1 MPRKAAGTTR
11 KSRTSASRPLRRA
24 RSTRRVLNDSAAR
37 TLTSLQSDN
46 IQNEKAGE
54 DPERNDDSRG
64 VNDSDPSSG
73 LLSYL
78 HQRRH
83 PSKHGKEDPE
93 ADPDQEVHH
102 EEFQV
107 GPEIL
112 HGGPPDRGQPLVL
125 PCRVSRGDDAGAG
138 KRAGRTM
145 DRYHSLRGSRHCVRD
160 PRRLFRSGYY
170 PTEAR

>member
-83 PSKHGKEDPE
+83 PSKHGKEEPE

-107 GPEIL
+107 GPE
-112 HGGPPDRGQPLVL
+112 GSPDLAMQGWRHTGTNCGLARGCHLTG
-125 PCRVSRGDDAGAG
+125 RSRTGADSRGPEET
-138 KRAGRTM
+138 TM
-145 DRYHSLRGSRHCVRD
+145 RPRFRDHAAPGS
-160 PRRLFRSGYY
+160 SSS
-170 PTEAR
+170 